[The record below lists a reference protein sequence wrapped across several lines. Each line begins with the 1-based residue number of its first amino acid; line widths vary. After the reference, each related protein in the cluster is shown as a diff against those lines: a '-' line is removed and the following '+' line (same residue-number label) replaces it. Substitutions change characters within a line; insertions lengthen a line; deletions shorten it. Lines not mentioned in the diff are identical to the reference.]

1 MVKRMYMNYKKL
13 GSLMILSAVIF
24 SCSVKFGMF
33 WDSVLFVSEM
43 GNALFEKGL
52 FNWHAIPVR
61 SDPGHPPFLAT
72 LVAVGWSL
80 FGKSL
85 FVTHLIML
93 PFIFGLLW
101 QILSFVS
108 YFVKETK
115 YRVWAYIFV
124 MSDATL
130 LSQLVLVNFE
140 IIQLF
145 FFFVA
150 LNAILKDNR
159 IYKVIALAF
168 LGIVSFRGMML
179 CAGVFFIDLTMH
191 RLYRKNNLFS
201 FFTKQVFVDYLLAA
215 TPALMYLL
223 WRLVVKGWIIANPL
237 EVWGDAWHFISVQDF
252 IKNFLR
258 NIIVLG
264 HQLTDFGRLLPI
276 LFVLI
281 TLIIKR
287 KTIEWKQITPI
298 ITITVFSTIVIVVFS
313 LLINN
318 TMAHRYYIPIYLMT
332 ALLAFLLIHEYKNR
346 KILYIGL
353 LSCILLGNFIVY
365 SDKFAQGWDASLAH
379 VPYWKLRQDAIKY
392 LDHNQ
397 ISISE
402 VATFF
407 PNCTAI
413 DNVDVNGDMR
423 SFCGFTGEEKI
434 VFYSNVYNL
443 SDEELDMLQEN
454 YIVIKSYKKRNVRIE
469 IMKKYE

>member
-1 MVKRMYMNYKKL
+1 MDMNYKKL
-13 GSLMILSAVIF
+13 NSLIILSIIF
-24 SCSVKFGMF
+24 FFSSLRFGLF

-43 GNALFEKGL
+43 GNPLFYNGI
-52 FNWHAIPVR
+52 FNWQAIPVQ

-72 LVAVGWSL
+72 MVAAGWLL

-93 PFIFGLLW
+93 PFVFGVLW
-101 QILSFVS
+101 QVFSLVSF
-108 YFVKETK
+108 FVKATK
-115 YRVWAYIFV
+115 YRVWAFIFIIA
-124 MSDATL
+124 DPTL

-145 FFFVA
+145 FFLVA
-150 LNAILKDNR
+150 LNAVFKSNR
-159 IYKVIALAF
+159 LYKVIALAF
-168 LGIVSFRGMML
+168 LGVVSFRGMML
-179 CAGVFFIDLTMH
+179 CAGVFFIDVAMH
-191 RLYRKNNLFS
+191 RLYCKRSLVS
-201 FFTKQVFVDYLLAA
+201 FFTKQMLIDYLIAA
-215 TPALMYLL
+215 VPAIMYLV

-237 EVWGDAWHFISVQDF
+237 EVWGNAWSFTSFEDF
-252 IKNFLR
+252 TKNFLR